1 MKELLLS
8 VLETLGYPIYL
19 QGSLNPN
26 EPYPDSMFTFWNRD
40 TWDDEFYDNKENVTI
55 WQFDVNFYS
64 IDPTLVNSV
73 LVQAKNLLRQNGFIV
88 DGKGHDIA
96 SDNDSQTGRGLNV
109 YIIEK

>member
-1 MKELLLS
+1 MKDLLIG

-40 TWDDEFYDNKENVTI
+40 SWDDEFYDNKENVTI

-64 IDPTLVNSV
+64 IDPNLVNSV
-73 LVQAKNLLRQNGFIV
+73 LVQAKTLLRQNGFIV
-88 DGKGHDIA
+88 SGKGHDIA

-109 YIIEK
+109 YKIET